1 MINSFILSQL
11 ITTLIACFGI
21 SLFGFF
27 AFYQHFIT
35 DDFQKSNLTI
45 KFLAIQTYFNFVYIA
60 FVVFVEK
67 MNALKMETMKI
78 ARNAIGKQDSSGLR
92 DELQNFAQFLE
103 VNSVKLNFGIITYGY
118 NIIQSFISTFGTY
131 LFIVVQFD
139 FNSRTINK

>member
-1 MINSFILSQL
+1 MILSQL

-27 AFYQHFIT
+27 AFYQQCIS
-35 DDFQKSNLTI
+35 DDFQKYNLTI
-45 KFLAIQTYFNFVYIA
+45 KFLAIQFYFNFVYIA
-60 FVVFVEK
+60 FVFFVEK
-67 MNALKMETMKI
+67 MNTLKMTTMRI
-78 ARNAIGKQDSSGLR
+78 ARNAIGKQETTELR
-92 DELQNFAQFLE
+92 DELLNFAQFLE

-139 FNSRTINK
+139 LNSRSINK